1 MPSTKLHVTED
12 NLREALFLTEALEG
26 LIYHEGRSGAAALLA
41 AARVFADLVIKTAC
55 GNPTHV
61 FEDLYA
67 YLCDPGVG
75 LSADDPAMDTYVF
88 PTHQTVQ

>member
-1 MPSTKLHVTED
+1 MSQRKLNVTED

-41 AARVFADLVIKTAC
+41 AAQVFSELVIKTAC
-55 GNPTHV
+55 GDPRHV

-75 LSADDPAMDTYVF
+75 LSADDPAMDSYVH